1 MDRLVDNLSD
11 MQTALYKCILKEIL
25 LATSSQ

>member
-1 MDRLVDNLSD
+1 MREGVIYQIGEQVSINVD
-11 MQTALYKCILKEIL
+11 QKEIL